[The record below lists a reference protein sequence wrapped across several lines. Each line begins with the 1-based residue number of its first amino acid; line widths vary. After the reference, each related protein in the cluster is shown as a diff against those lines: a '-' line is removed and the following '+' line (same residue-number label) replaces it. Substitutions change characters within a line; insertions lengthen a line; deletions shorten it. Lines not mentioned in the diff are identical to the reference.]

1 MNTSIVDIYNNF
13 RNILTFRNSLI
24 FLLPLAL
31 IIGSAV
37 VNFLLILIFFIF
49 LYDLI
54 SEKNFEILKKYW
66 IVSFFLFWIYIV
78 LISFFFSG
86 LDNSLKNSFSQI
98 RFLTLAL
105 FIYQNLDNRSYP
117 ILIKIILLCLL
128 FVGIDNN
135 IQFYTG
141 LDIFGFPAE
150 QYLYQKRIFELDE
163 DTKYVIGRLSGPFKD
178 ELIAGAFLSKLSFIV
193 LFYMSGLF
201 QKFKNFH
208 KLYFILLTLFLLESI
223 FITGERT
230 SSIFFIFL
238 IFILL
243 INLISLKKAFTILV
257 TLFIII
263 SIFISNSKYLK
274 LRVTDTINIVSEY
287 NDSSYGRLA
296 NSSFQLWNENLLF
309 GVGLKN
315 YRIECKKLIDPI
327 PNHRF
332 QYCSSHPHNTFL
344 ELLSE
349 TGIIGFIL
357 YFLFIIFFFF
367 ENKINKNKSLR
378 INFYGLKTFIILSL
392 LPILPSGSLFTTWNA
407 TFFWMVIGLYFFLS
421 KQKNGY

>member
-13 RNILTFRNSLI
+13 RSILTFRNSLI
-24 FLLPLAL
+24 LLLPLAL

-54 SEKNFEILKKYW
+54 SEKNFQILKKYW
-66 IVSFFLFWIYIV
+66 IVSFFLFWIYII
-78 LISFFFSG
+78 LISFFSSG

-105 FIYQNLDNRSYP
+105 FIYQNLDKKSYL
-117 ILIKIILLCLL
+117 ILIKIIILCLI

-150 QYLYQKRIFELDE
+150 QYDYQKRIFELDE
-163 DTKYVIGRLSGPFKD
+163 DTNYYIGRLSGPFKD
-178 ELIAGAFLSKLSFIV
+178 ELITGAFLSKLSFIA
-193 LFYMSGLF
+193 LSYMTGLF

-208 KLYFILLTLFLLESI
+208 KLYFVLFSLFLLESV

-230 SSIFFIFL
+230 SSILFIFL

-243 INLISLKKAFTILV
+243 INLISLKKAFAILV
-257 TLFIII
+257 TLSIII
-263 SIFISNSKYLK
+263 SILISNSQFLK
-274 LRVTDTINIVSEY
+274 FRVADTINIVSEY
-287 NDSSYGRLA
+287 KDSSYGRLA

-315 YRIECKKLIDPI
+315 YRIKCPKLIDPI
-327 PNHRF
+327 PDHQF

-357 YFLFIIFFFF
+357 FFLFIIFFFL

-378 INFYGLKTFIILSL
+378 INSYGLMVFIFLSL
-392 LPILPSGSLFTTWNA
+392 LPFLPSGSLFTTWNA

-421 KQKNGY
+421 KQKNEY